1 MALWHCRVP
10 RMKSSLPP
18 VVSYS
23 LVNMVNVRLLVLDT
37 LECKLIEDRTM
48 LVVFCFP
55 YLAEQGAS

>member
-1 MALWHCRVP
+1 
-10 RMKSSLPP
+10 MKSSLPP

-37 LECKLIEDRTM
+37 LECKLIEDRPM

-55 YLAEQGAS
+55 YLAVQGAS